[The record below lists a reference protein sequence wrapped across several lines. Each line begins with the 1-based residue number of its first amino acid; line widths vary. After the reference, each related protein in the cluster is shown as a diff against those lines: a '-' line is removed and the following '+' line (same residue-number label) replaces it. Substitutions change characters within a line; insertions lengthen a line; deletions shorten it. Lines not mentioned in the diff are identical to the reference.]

1 MQKISAHSDASFI
14 VIGDNKGQHLFHSV
28 FADRVG
34 TTLVGGDNEAVLQG
48 KSTTT
53 IRKGGL
59 GISLRSKAP
68 IFNAAGQVVGIVSV
82 GYLTSYLDT
91 ITVSKVVNILIA
103 AVLLLIA
110 LFIFSWFFTRSI
122 KKQIFS
128 LEPREIGL
136 LVRQQKAMMESIY
149 EGVIAIDD
157 QRRIEVI
164 NQAARKLLGLSQ
176 PARELRG
183 QLISQVIDPV
193 PFFDTQTMLAKDT
206 HDEICRFNDLTVIAS
221 RVHIMLEG
229 SLQGWVITFRDRN
242 EIDSLSAQ
250 LSQVKRYVDNLR
262 IMRHEQ
268 LNRMTTLSG
277 LLHMGRYEEAIGYI
291 QAQSEH
297 AQELLDFIS
306 SRFSSPTL
314 CGLLLGKAARARE
327 KGVELSFDPACRL
340 DRPFLP
346 LGEQELISI
355 IGNLLDNAIEAT
367 QRSPLP
373 HAPVEVL
380 IKLSEQELIIEVAD
394 QGVGIKPEI
403 RERIFERGITTK
415 TRGDHGIGLYLI
427 ESYVTQAGGAI
438 EVADNIPRGAIFSC
452 LSRPREPPGNW
463 KTPTM
468 QHELIDV
475 LIVEDENEL
484 AQLHAELI
492 SKHPRLRLVGIASSL
507 AAAQAELASKQPQ
520 LVLLDNYLPDGKG
533 ISLINNPM
541 LARANCSVIFITA
554 ASDMDTC
561 SQAIRNGAFDY
572 ILKPVSWKRLS
583 QSLERFVQFAEQQ
596 RVWKIVDQQNVDSL
610 YQLQAKNYRQ
620 DNGSKGIEENTLARV
635 QSLFNDKAT
644 HCFTVD
650 EVVSETGLSK
660 TTTRRYLEHCVEAG
674 FLSVEMLYGKIGHPR
689 RMYRRAEA

>member
-1 MQKISAHSDASFI
+1 MLRVIAMRFSFQIKLFISLVAFFSVLFALLGSYYYVDVGRQLYQEMSTRAKIQAEEIALIPNLRKEVEAKDINAIHHFMQQIAAHSDASFI
-14 VIGDNKGQHLFHSV
+14 VIGDNQGRHLFHSV

-34 TTLVGGDNEAVLQG
+34 TTLVGGDNVEVLRG

-68 IFNAAGQVVGIVSV
+68 ILNDAGQVVGIVSV

-91 ITVSKVVNILIA
+91 ITVNKVVNILIA

-149 EGVIAIDD
+149 EGVIAVDRD
-157 QRRIEVI
+157 LRIEVI

-183 QLISQVIDPV
+183 QLISDVIAPV
-193 PFFDTQTMLAKDT
+193 PFFIPQTMLLKDT

-221 RVHIMLEG
+221 RVRIMLED

-277 LLHMGRYEEAIGYI
+277 LLHMGRYEEAIRFI

-314 CGLLLGKAARARE
+314 CGLLLGKSARARE
-327 KGVELSFDPACRL
+327 KGVELNFDPACAM
-340 DRPFLP
+340 DKPFAP
-346 LGEQELISI
+346 LLEAELISI

-367 QRSPLP
+367 QRAPLA
-373 HAPVEVL
+373 HDPVEVL
-380 IKLSEQELIIEVAD
+380 IKLNERELIIEVAD
-394 QGVGIKPEI
+394 RGVGITPAI

-427 ESYVTQAGGAI
+427 ESYVTQAGGSI
-438 EVADNIPRGAIFSC
+438 EVADNTPRGAIFS
-452 LSRPREPPGNW
+452 LFIPATGTARRPA
-463 KTPTM
+463 
-468 QHELIDV
+468 QEL
-475 LIVEDENEL
+475 ED
-484 AQLHAELI
+484 
-492 SKHPRLRLVGIASSL
+492 
-507 AAAQAELASKQPQ
+507 
-520 LVLLDNYLPDGKG
+520 
-533 ISLINNPM
+533 
-541 LARANCSVIFITA
+541 T
-554 ASDMDTC
+554 
-561 SQAIRNGAFDY
+561 DY
-572 ILKPVSWKRLS
+572 
-583 QSLERFVQFAEQQ
+583 
-596 RVWKIVDQQNVDSL
+596 
-610 YQLQAKNYRQ
+610 
-620 DNGSKGIEENTLARV
+620 
-635 QSLFNDKAT
+635 AT
-644 HCFTVD
+644 
-650 EVVSETGLSK
+650 
-660 TTTRRYLEHCVEAG
+660 
-674 FLSVEMLYGKIGHPR
+674 
-689 RMYRRAEA
+689 

>member
-1 MQKISAHSDASFI
+1 MKLSFQYKLFISLVAFFSVLFIALGIYYYFDASRQLYQEMSGRAKIQAEEIALMPNLRQQVSQHDPQAIRAFMQQIAAHSDASFI
-14 VIGDNKGQHLFHSV
+14 VIGDRQGVHLFHSV
-28 FADRVG
+28 HPEWVG
-34 TTLVGGDNEAVLQG
+34 TRLVGGDNQAVLEG
-48 KSTTT
+48 HTITT

-59 GISLRSKAP
+59 GVSLRSKTP
-68 IFNAAGQVVGIVSV
+68 IVDDEGQVIGIVSV
-82 GYLTSYLDT
+82 GYLTSYLDS
-91 ITVSKVVNILIA
+91 ITLTKVINIFIA
-103 AVLLLIA
+103 AILLLIA
-110 LFIFSWFFTRSI
+110 LFIFSWYFTRSI

-136 LVRQQKAMMESIY
+136 LVRQQKAMMESIF
-149 EGVIAIDD
+149 EGVIVIDH

-164 NQAARKLLGLSQ
+164 NHAARSLLGLSQ
-176 PARELRG
+176 PARQLRG
-183 QLISQVIDPV
+183 QSIDSVISPQ
-193 PFFDTQTMLAKDT
+193 PFFASGDMLERDT
-206 HDEICRFNDLTVIAS
+206 HDELCRFNQLTVLAS
-221 RVHIMLEG
+221 RVRIMLENT
-229 SLQGWVITFRDRN
+229 LQGWVITFRDRN

-438 EVADNIPRGAIFSC
+438 EVADNIPRGAIFS
-452 LSRPREPPGNW
+452 LFIPSTGTAR
-463 KTPTM
+463 
-468 QHELIDV
+468 QL
-475 LIVEDENEL
+475 ED
-484 AQLHAELI
+484 
-492 SKHPRLRLVGIASSL
+492 
-507 AAAQAELASKQPQ
+507 
-520 LVLLDNYLPDGKG
+520 
-533 ISLINNPM
+533 
-541 LARANCSVIFITA
+541 T
-554 ASDMDTC
+554 
-561 SQAIRNGAFDY
+561 DY
-572 ILKPVSWKRLS
+572 
-583 QSLERFVQFAEQQ
+583 
-596 RVWKIVDQQNVDSL
+596 
-610 YQLQAKNYRQ
+610 
-620 DNGSKGIEENTLARV
+620 
-635 QSLFNDKAT
+635 AT
-644 HCFTVD
+644 
-650 EVVSETGLSK
+650 
-660 TTTRRYLEHCVEAG
+660 
-674 FLSVEMLYGKIGHPR
+674 
-689 RMYRRAEA
+689 

>member
-1 MQKISAHSDASFI
+1 MKVSFQIKLFISLVAFFSVLFALLGGYYYVDVSRQLYQEMSTRAKIQAEEIALIPTLRKEVEEKDIKAIHAFMRQIADHSDASFI
-14 VIGDNKGQHLFHSV
+14 VIGDNNGRHLFHSA
-28 FADRVG
+28 FEDRVG
-34 TTLVGGDNEAVLQG
+34 TTLVGGDNAEVLQG
-48 KSTTT
+48 KNITT

-68 IFNAAGQVVGIVSV
+68 VFNDAGQVVGIVSV

-110 LFIFSWFFTRSI
+110 LFIFSWYFTRSI

-149 EGVIAIDD
+149 EGVIAIDAHL
-157 QRRIEVI
+157 RIEVI
-164 NQAARKLLGLSQ
+164 NQAARQLLGLPQ

-183 QLISQVIDPV
+183 QLIGDVISPV
-193 PFFDTQTMLAKDT
+193 SFFTPQTMLAKDT

-221 RVHIMLEG
+221 RVRIMLED

-277 LLHMGRYEEAIGYI
+277 MLHMGRYEEAIGFI

-314 CGLLLGKAARARE
+314 CGLLLGKSARARE
-327 KGVELSFDPACRL
+327 KGVELNFDPACRMEK
-340 DRPFLP
+340 PFAP
-346 LGEQELISI
+346 LHEAELISI

-367 QRSPLP
+367 QRAPLP
-373 HAPVEVL
+373 HEPVEVL
-380 IKLSEQELIIEVAD
+380 IKLNERELIIEVAD

-427 ESYVTQAGGAI
+427 DSYVTQAGGAI
-438 EVADNIPRGAIFSC
+438 EIADNSPRGAIFS
-452 LSRPREPPGNW
+452 LFIPA
-463 KTPTM
+463 T
-468 QHELIDV
+468 
-475 LIVEDENEL
+475 
-484 AQLHAELI
+484 
-492 SKHPRLRLVGIASSL
+492 GIARRP
-507 AAAQAELASKQPQ
+507 AQELE
-520 LVLLDNYLPDGKG
+520 D
-533 ISLINNPM
+533 
-541 LARANCSVIFITA
+541 
-554 ASDMDTC
+554 SD
-561 SQAIRNGAFDY
+561 Y
-572 ILKPVSWKRLS
+572 
-583 QSLERFVQFAEQQ
+583 
-596 RVWKIVDQQNVDSL
+596 
-610 YQLQAKNYRQ
+610 
-620 DNGSKGIEENTLARV
+620 
-635 QSLFNDKAT
+635 AT
-644 HCFTVD
+644 
-650 EVVSETGLSK
+650 
-660 TTTRRYLEHCVEAG
+660 
-674 FLSVEMLYGKIGHPR
+674 
-689 RMYRRAEA
+689 

>member
-1 MQKISAHSDASFI
+1 MKVSFQIKLFISLVVFFSMLFALLGSYYYIDVGKQLYQEMSGRAKIQAEEIAIIPSLRKQVEDKNIPAIHDFMQKLAARSDASFI
-14 VIGDNKGQHLFHSV
+14 VIGDNKGLHLYHSV
-28 FADRVG
+28 FDDRVG
-34 TTLVGGDNEAVLQG
+34 KTLVGGDNAEVLQG

-53 IRKGGL
+53 IRQGGL

-68 IFNAAGQVVGIVSV
+68 IFNDHGQVVGIVSV

-157 QRRIEVI
+157 NLRIEVI
-164 NQAARKLLGLSQ
+164 NQAARTLLGLSL

-183 QLISQVIDPV
+183 QLIDEVIAPV
-193 PFFDTQTMLAKDT
+193 PFFSRETMLRQDN

-221 RVHIMLEG
+221 RVRIMLED

-250 LSQVKRYVDNLR
+250 LSQVKRYADNLR

-277 LLHMGRYEEAIGYI
+277 LLHMGRYDEAIRYI

-327 KGVELSFDPACRL
+327 KGVALRFDPGCSMKE
-340 DRPFLP
+340 PFTP
-346 LGEQELISI
+346 LAESEVISI

-367 QRSPLP
+367 QRAPLP
-373 HAPVEVL
+373 HEPVEVL
-380 IKLSEQELIIEVAD
+380 ILLNERELIIEVAD
-394 QGVGIKPEI
+394 QGIGINAEI
-403 RERIFERGITTK
+403 RERIFERGVTTK
-415 TRGDHGIGLYLI
+415 TQGDHGIGLYLI
-427 ESYVTQAGGAI
+427 ESYVTQAGGLI
-438 EVADNIPRGAIFSC
+438 EVADNTPHGTIFS
-452 LSRPREPPGNW
+452 LFIPATGNARC
-463 KTPTM
+463 TT
-468 QHELIDV
+468 QEL
-475 LIVEDENEL
+475 EE
-484 AQLHAELI
+484 
-492 SKHPRLRLVGIASSL
+492 
-507 AAAQAELASKQPQ
+507 
-520 LVLLDNYLPDGKG
+520 
-533 ISLINNPM
+533 
-541 LARANCSVIFITA
+541 T
-554 ASDMDTC
+554 
-561 SQAIRNGAFDY
+561 DY
-572 ILKPVSWKRLS
+572 
-583 QSLERFVQFAEQQ
+583 
-596 RVWKIVDQQNVDSL
+596 
-610 YQLQAKNYRQ
+610 
-620 DNGSKGIEENTLARV
+620 
-635 QSLFNDKAT
+635 AT
-644 HCFTVD
+644 
-650 EVVSETGLSK
+650 
-660 TTTRRYLEHCVEAG
+660 
-674 FLSVEMLYGKIGHPR
+674 
-689 RMYRRAEA
+689 

>member
-1 MQKISAHSDASFI
+1 MIYCHNPLIPCVPVMKVSFQIKLFISLVAFFSVLFTLLGGYYYVDVGKQLYQEMSARAKIQAEEIALIPDLRKKVEEKDIKAIHDFMHQIASHSDASFI
-14 VIGDNKGQHLFHSV
+14 VIGDNHGLHLFHSV
-28 FADRVG
+28 FEDRTG
-34 TTLVGGDNEAVLQG
+34 KTLIGGDNDAVLHG
-48 KSTTT
+48 KSITT

-68 IFNAAGQVVGIVSV
+68 IFNDAGQVVGIVSV

-91 ITVSKVVNILIA
+91 ITVNKVVNILIA

-157 QRRIEVI
+157 NLRIEVI

-183 QLISQVIDPV
+183 QLIGQVINPV
-193 PFFDTQTMLAKDT
+193 AFFLPKTMLAKDT

-221 RVHIMLEG
+221 RVRIMLED

-306 SRFSSPTL
+306 ARFSSPTL

-327 KGVELSFDPACRL
+327 KGVALSFDPACRMDNAFTSL
-340 DRPFLP
+340 S
-346 LGEQELISI
+346 EAELISI

-367 QRSPLP
+367 QRAPLP
-373 HAPVEVL
+373 HQPVEVL
-380 IKLSEQELIIEVAD
+380 IKLNERELIIEVAD
-394 QGVGIKPEI
+394 QGVGIHPAI

-415 TRGDHGIGLYLI
+415 THGDHGIGLYLI
-427 ESYVTQAGGAI
+427 DSYVTQAGGCV
-438 EVADNIPRGAIFSC
+438 EVADNMPRGAIFS
-452 LSRPREPPGNW
+452 LFIPTTGPLRRPV
-463 KTPTM
+463 
-468 QHELIDV
+468 QEL
-475 LIVEDENEL
+475 EE
-484 AQLHAELI
+484 
-492 SKHPRLRLVGIASSL
+492 
-507 AAAQAELASKQPQ
+507 
-520 LVLLDNYLPDGKG
+520 
-533 ISLINNPM
+533 
-541 LARANCSVIFITA
+541 T
-554 ASDMDTC
+554 
-561 SQAIRNGAFDY
+561 DY
-572 ILKPVSWKRLS
+572 
-583 QSLERFVQFAEQQ
+583 
-596 RVWKIVDQQNVDSL
+596 
-610 YQLQAKNYRQ
+610 
-620 DNGSKGIEENTLARV
+620 
-635 QSLFNDKAT
+635 AT
-644 HCFTVD
+644 
-650 EVVSETGLSK
+650 
-660 TTTRRYLEHCVEAG
+660 
-674 FLSVEMLYGKIGHPR
+674 
-689 RMYRRAEA
+689 

>member
-1 MQKISAHSDASFI
+1 MSARAKIQAEEIALIPTLRNEVEQKDIKSIHDFMQKIAAHSDASFI

-34 TTLVGGDNEAVLQG
+34 TTLVGGDNEEVLQG

-68 IFNAAGQVVGIVSV
+68 IFNDAGQVVGIVSV

-91 ITVSKVVNILIA
+91 ITVNKVVNILIA

-157 QRRIEVI
+157 DLRIEVI

-193 PFFDTQTMLAKDT
+193 PFFAPQTMLAKDT

-221 RVHIMLEG
+221 RVRIMLEN

-242 EIDSLSAQ
+242 EIDTLSAQ

-314 CGLLLGKAARARE
+314 CGLLLGKTARARE
-327 KGVELSFDPACRL
+327 KGVELNFDPACRM
-340 DRPFLP
+340 DTVFQP
-346 LGEQELISI
+346 LHEAELISI

-367 QRSPLP
+367 QRSALP

-380 IKLSEQELIIEVAD
+380 IKLNEQELIIEVAD
-394 QGVGIKPEI
+394 QGVGITPEI

-427 ESYVTQAGGAI
+427 ESYVTQAGGSI
-438 EVADNIPRGAIFSC
+438 EVADNMPRGAIFS
-452 LSRPREPPGNW
+452 LFIPATGAARRSV
-463 KTPTM
+463 
-468 QHELIDV
+468 QEL
-475 LIVEDENEL
+475 ED
-484 AQLHAELI
+484 
-492 SKHPRLRLVGIASSL
+492 
-507 AAAQAELASKQPQ
+507 
-520 LVLLDNYLPDGKG
+520 
-533 ISLINNPM
+533 
-541 LARANCSVIFITA
+541 T
-554 ASDMDTC
+554 
-561 SQAIRNGAFDY
+561 DY
-572 ILKPVSWKRLS
+572 
-583 QSLERFVQFAEQQ
+583 
-596 RVWKIVDQQNVDSL
+596 
-610 YQLQAKNYRQ
+610 
-620 DNGSKGIEENTLARV
+620 
-635 QSLFNDKAT
+635 AT
-644 HCFTVD
+644 
-650 EVVSETGLSK
+650 
-660 TTTRRYLEHCVEAG
+660 
-674 FLSVEMLYGKIGHPR
+674 
-689 RMYRRAEA
+689 

>member
-1 MQKISAHSDASFI
+1 MKVSFQIKLFISLVVFFSVLFALLGGYYYVDVGRQLYQEMSARAKIQAEEIALIPTLRKEVEQKDINGISDFMQKIAAHSDASFI
-14 VIGDNKGQHLFHSV
+14 VIGDNKGLHLFHSV

-34 TTLVGGDNEAVLQG
+34 KTLVGGDNDEVLQG

-68 IFNAAGQVVGIVSV
+68 IFNDAGHVVGIVSV

-91 ITVSKVVNILIA
+91 ITVNKVVNILIA

-157 QRRIEVI
+157 DLRIEVI

-193 PFFDTQTMLAKDT
+193 PFFNTHTMLAKDT

-221 RVHIMLEG
+221 RVRIMLEN

-327 KGVELSFDPACRL
+327 KGVELSFDPACRM
-340 DRPFLP
+340 DKPFLP
-346 LGEQELISI
+346 LLESELISI

-367 QRSPLP
+367 QRAPLP

-394 QGVGIKPEI
+394 QGIGIKPEI
-403 RERIFERGITTK
+403 REQIFERGITTK

-438 EVADNIPRGAIFSC
+438 EVADNTPRGAIFS
-452 LSRPREPPGNW
+452 LFIPATGAARRPA
-463 KTPTM
+463 
-468 QHELIDV
+468 QEL
-475 LIVEDENEL
+475 EDN
-484 AQLHAELI
+484 
-492 SKHPRLRLVGIASSL
+492 
-507 AAAQAELASKQPQ
+507 
-520 LVLLDNYLPDGKG
+520 
-533 ISLINNPM
+533 
-541 LARANCSVIFITA
+541 
-554 ASDMDTC
+554 
-561 SQAIRNGAFDY
+561 DY
-572 ILKPVSWKRLS
+572 
-583 QSLERFVQFAEQQ
+583 
-596 RVWKIVDQQNVDSL
+596 
-610 YQLQAKNYRQ
+610 
-620 DNGSKGIEENTLARV
+620 
-635 QSLFNDKAT
+635 AT
-644 HCFTVD
+644 
-650 EVVSETGLSK
+650 
-660 TTTRRYLEHCVEAG
+660 
-674 FLSVEMLYGKIGHPR
+674 
-689 RMYRRAEA
+689 

>member
-1 MQKISAHSDASFI
+1 MKVSFQIKLFISLVVFFSVLFALLGGYYYVDVGRQLYQEMSTRAKIQAEEIAIIPTLRKEVEKKDIKAIREFMFKIAVRSDASFI
-14 VIGDNKGQHLFHSV
+14 VIGDNKGLHLFHSA
-28 FADRVG
+28 FADRIG
-34 TTLVGGDNEAVLQG
+34 KTLVGGDNEEVLHG

-68 IFNAAGQVVGIVSV
+68 IFNDAGEVVGIVSV

-110 LFIFSWFFTRSI
+110 LFVFSWFFTRSI

-157 QRRIEVI
+157 NYRIEVI
-164 NQAARKLLGLSQ
+164 NQAARNLLGLPQ

-183 QLISQVIDPV
+183 QLISQVIAPV
-193 PFFDTQTMLAKDT
+193 PFFAPQTMLAKDT
-206 HDEICRFNDLTVIAS
+206 HDEICRFNDLTVIGS
-221 RVHIMLEG
+221 RVRIMLED

-277 LLHMGRYEEAIGYI
+277 LLHMGRYEEAIGFI

-327 KGVELSFDPACRL
+327 KGVELNFDPACRM
-340 DRPFLP
+340 DKPFAP
-346 LGEQELISI
+346 LLEAELISI

-367 QRSPLP
+367 QRAP
-373 HAPVEVL
+373 HPHEPVEVL
-380 IKLSEQELIIEVAD
+380 IKLNDRELIIEVAD
-394 QGVGIKPEI
+394 HGVGIKPEI

-427 ESYVTQAGGAI
+427 ESYVTQAGGSV
-438 EVADNIPRGAIFSC
+438 EVADNSPRGAIFS
-452 LSRPREPPGNW
+452 LFIPATGTPPRPV
-463 KTPTM
+463 
-468 QHELIDV
+468 QEL
-475 LIVEDENEL
+475 EE
-484 AQLHAELI
+484 
-492 SKHPRLRLVGIASSL
+492 
-507 AAAQAELASKQPQ
+507 
-520 LVLLDNYLPDGKG
+520 
-533 ISLINNPM
+533 
-541 LARANCSVIFITA
+541 T
-554 ASDMDTC
+554 
-561 SQAIRNGAFDY
+561 DY
-572 ILKPVSWKRLS
+572 
-583 QSLERFVQFAEQQ
+583 
-596 RVWKIVDQQNVDSL
+596 
-610 YQLQAKNYRQ
+610 
-620 DNGSKGIEENTLARV
+620 
-635 QSLFNDKAT
+635 AT
-644 HCFTVD
+644 
-650 EVVSETGLSK
+650 
-660 TTTRRYLEHCVEAG
+660 
-674 FLSVEMLYGKIGHPR
+674 
-689 RMYRRAEA
+689 

>member
-1 MQKISAHSDASFI
+1 MKRRLSFQVKLFLALVCFSCLLLVLLGTILFHFIDRQLHHDLGQRARVQASQIALMPGLAALVAARDIPGIARLIQPLRAESDASYI
-14 VIGDNKGQHLFHSV
+14 VIGDTEEQHLYHSESPE
-28 FADRVG
+28 RIN
-34 TTLVGGDNEAVLQG
+34 LPMIGGDNAEVLQG
-48 KSTTT
+48 KT
-53 IRKGGL
+53 IISVRQGGI
-59 GISLRSKAP
+59 GVSLRSKAP
-68 IFNAAGQVVGIVSV
+68 IFNDAGQVVGIVSV
-82 GYLTSYLDT
+82 GYLTSYLET

-103 AVLLLIA
+103 AVLLLLA

-157 QRRIEVI
+157 ERRIEVI

-183 QLISQVIDPV
+183 QLISEVIDPV
-193 PFFDTQTMLAKDT
+193 PFFETQTMLAKDT

-221 RVHIMLEG
+221 RVRIMLEN

-327 KGVELSFDPACRL
+327 KGVELNFDPTCRL
-340 DRPFLP
+340 DRPFLALP
-346 LGEQELISI
+346 EEALISI

-403 RERIFERGITTK
+403 RDRIFERGITTK

-438 EVADNIPRGAIFSC
+438 EVADNTPRGAIFS
-452 LSRPREPPGNW
+452 LFIPATGTARHPAQE
-463 KTPTM
+463 
-468 QHELIDV
+468 Q
-475 LIVEDENEL
+475 ED
-484 AQLHAELI
+484 
-492 SKHPRLRLVGIASSL
+492 
-507 AAAQAELASKQPQ
+507 
-520 LVLLDNYLPDGKG
+520 
-533 ISLINNPM
+533 
-541 LARANCSVIFITA
+541 T
-554 ASDMDTC
+554 
-561 SQAIRNGAFDY
+561 DY
-572 ILKPVSWKRLS
+572 
-583 QSLERFVQFAEQQ
+583 
-596 RVWKIVDQQNVDSL
+596 
-610 YQLQAKNYRQ
+610 
-620 DNGSKGIEENTLARV
+620 
-635 QSLFNDKAT
+635 AT
-644 HCFTVD
+644 
-650 EVVSETGLSK
+650 
-660 TTTRRYLEHCVEAG
+660 
-674 FLSVEMLYGKIGHPR
+674 
-689 RMYRRAEA
+689 